1 MVNIAGSKCICL
13 PGASYIGRDSYTS
26 QVSNIVMLTINSRS
40 PWEILSGFNLT
51 AKRRAKR
58 QGMKLCSG
66 IRTICDST
74 WLDQSHACYLYAR
87 KLDPTAGSLWLES
100 RRHATWIN
108 HPFVVISMSKVEL
121 YFSCIFLSCFP
132 DIKVW
137 KLLLISSKFLQKDC
151 SVYDPG
157 RYYWKWDDWIFPFHL
172 TQIAF

>member
-1 MVNIAGSKCICL
+1 
-13 PGASYIGRDSYTS
+13 
-26 QVSNIVMLTINSRS
+26 MLTINSRS
-40 PWEILSGFNLT
+40 PWEIISGFNLT

-74 WLDQSHACYLYAR
+74 WLDQSHACYLFAR
-87 KLDPTAGSLWLES
+87 KLDPTAGSPWLQS

-137 KLLLISSKFLQKDC
+137 KLVLISKQIFTKRLLSLRSWSLLLAMKWLNFSFSSNSNNFLTLKFKFLLW
-151 SVYDPG
+151 S
-157 RYYWKWDDWIFPFHL
+157 F
-172 TQIAF
+172 